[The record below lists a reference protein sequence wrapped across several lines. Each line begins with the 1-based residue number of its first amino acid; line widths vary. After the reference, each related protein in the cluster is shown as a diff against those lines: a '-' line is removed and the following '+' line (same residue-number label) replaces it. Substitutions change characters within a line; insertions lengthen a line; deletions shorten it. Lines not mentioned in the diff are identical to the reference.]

1 MINFRLCYDLNKHT
15 SDRDSILGLHPASW
29 AIVAIGP
36 LTQVNIYGIITIV
49 SIQYHLSFSV

>member
-1 MINFRLCYDLNKHT
+1 MISFRLCYDLNKHT
-15 SDRDSILGLHPASW
+15 SDRDSILGLHPALW
-29 AIVAIGP
+29 VIVAIGP